1 MLKFSELSCFRWYW
15 GGEITCLSIY
25 LPGTKVR
32 HKIVTSLFRYGY
44 RPQEISI
51 GGETIRS
58 ISRVF
63 A

>member
-1 MLKFSELSCFRWYW
+1 VERLLV
-15 GGEITCLSIY
+15 LSIY
-25 LPGTKVR
+25 LPGIKVR

-44 RPQEISI
+44 RHMEISI
-51 GGETIRS
+51 GGETIIRS